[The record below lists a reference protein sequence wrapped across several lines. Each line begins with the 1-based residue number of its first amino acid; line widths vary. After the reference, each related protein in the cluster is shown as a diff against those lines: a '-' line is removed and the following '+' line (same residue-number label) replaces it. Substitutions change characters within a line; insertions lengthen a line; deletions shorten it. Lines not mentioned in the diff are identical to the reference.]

1 MKAIE
6 SGIQLST
13 ARIYQRTENV
23 AIFNSLWMPFLLAS
37 APTSTV
43 FPRPRVLR
51 INSTVPL
58 SGVVAVLTPKSCV
71 TPCTR
76 QRISPSAPCAGLP
89 SWSTTRTWMRGASHH
104 TSEGTARPNALR
116 IFSSV
121 LSDSGAGAASCG
133 VEDGAASGVVEGV
146 LAGVCSEAGDGV
158 VSAGSWAGSFGAGAF
173 CCGDVDCGCV

>member
-43 FPRPRVLR
+43 SPRPRVLR

-76 QRISPSAPCAGLP
+76 QRISTSAPCAGLP

-133 VEDGAASGVVEGV
+133 VEDGEGGVASGVVVGV
-146 LAGVCSEAGDGV
+146 LAGGCSEGGDGAV
-158 VSAGSWAGSFGAGAF
+158 CPGPPAGWVGA
-173 CCGDVDCGCV
+173 